1 MCLKTLPGDVDA
13 DDDDDV
19 AGLAGATCIS
29 TSKQSVTSK
38 VINNIITMS
47 VTRSLQSAAR
57 ANVRVAAKTNRGC
70 HNELMRFEAILLD
83 SLAPV

>member
-1 MCLKTLPGDVDA
+1 MSKRT
-13 DDDDDV
+13 
-19 AGLAGATCIS
+19 TCIS

-57 ANVRVAAKTNRGC
+57 GNVRVAAKIFKG
-70 HNELMRFEAILLD
+70 
-83 SLAPV
+83 